1 MKFLSRCFCS
11 HKVAFK
17 LSKKNIILKTKCSI
31 EMIVSLSLH
40 GPLSLIAS
48 EIYIGALLID
58 QKWPRQ
64 VTFQNLKAN
73 AQKSLKKSIFIPLKP
88 ALIAKK
94 QPKSKVIYTF
104 SCGIFILFLSCNRVE
119 KNIFLL
125 RAQSLKFRNIRFMM
139 MEPLG

>member
-1 MKFLSRCFCS
+1 
-11 HKVAFK
+11 
-17 LSKKNIILKTKCSI
+17 
-31 EMIVSLSLH
+31 MIVSLSLSLH
-40 GPLSLIAS
+40 GPFSLIAS

-88 ALIAKK
+88 SLIAKK

-104 SCGIFILFLSCNRVE
+104 SCGIFILFSF
-119 KNIFLL
+119 I
-125 RAQSLKFRNIRFMM
+125 
-139 MEPLG
+139 